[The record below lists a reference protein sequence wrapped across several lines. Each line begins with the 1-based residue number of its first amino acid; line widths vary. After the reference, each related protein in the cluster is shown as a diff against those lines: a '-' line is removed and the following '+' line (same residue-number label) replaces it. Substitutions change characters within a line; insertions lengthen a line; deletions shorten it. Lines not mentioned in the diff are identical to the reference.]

1 MGYRKKVIK
10 DFMSGIGERMREL
23 RGASSQREMA
33 EAIGIKWNAWARYE
47 AGGAIPGGE
56 IITRIC
62 RVHACSADWLLGRK
76 DNHGS
81 VSVKAGIGAAVA
93 IGTGAKASAT
103 AAKKAAPA
111 ADCRKCPYKSWGE
124 KFRKAGGIIP
134 GI

>member
-1 MGYRKKVIK
+1 
-10 DFMSGIGERMREL
+10 MSILSERLREL
-23 RGASSQREMA
+23 RGPTSQAEMA
-33 EAIGIKWNAWARYE
+33 RQLDMPRPQWIKYE
-47 AGGAIPGGE
+47 TGQSVPGAD
-56 IITRIC
+56 TLARIC
-62 RVHACSADWLLGRK
+62 RIHACSSDWLLGLK

-81 VSVKAGIGAAVA
+81 VSVNAADGAAVA
-93 IGTGAKASAT
+93 IGTGAKASAA

>member
-1 MGYRKKVIK
+1 
-10 DFMSGIGERMREL
+10 MSVFSDRLKEL
-23 RGASSQREMA
+23 RGPESQASFA
-33 EAIGIKWNAWARYE
+33 AAIGVNRVQYAKYESGKNAPSVDFLADVC
-47 AGGAIPGGE
+47 
-56 IITRIC
+56 RI
-62 RVHACSADWLLGRK
+62 HACSADWLLGLK
-76 DNHGS
+76 GHGGS
-81 VSVKAGIGAAVA
+81 VSVNAGSGAAVA

>member
-1 MGYRKKVIK
+1 
-10 DFMSGIGERMREL
+10 MSIFSDRLKEL
-23 RGASSQREMA
+23 RGPESQASFA
-33 EAIGIKWNAWARYE
+33 TAIGVNRVQYAKYESGKNAPSIDVLA
-47 AGGAIPGGE
+47 A
-56 IITRIC
+56 IC
-62 RVHACSADWLLGRK
+62 RIHACSADWLLGLK
-76 DNHGS
+76 DHGGS
-81 VSVKAGIGAAVA
+81 VSVNAGSGAAVA

>member
-1 MGYRKKVIK
+1 
-10 DFMSGIGERMREL
+10 
-23 RGASSQREMA
+23 MA
-33 EAIGIKWNAWARYE
+33 
-47 AGGAIPGGE
+47 
-56 IITRIC
+56 RIC
-62 RVHACSADWLLGRK
+62 RIHACSSDWLLGLK

-81 VSVKAGIGAAVA
+81 VSVNAGSGAAVA